1 MLRRR
6 RIPPELEDAH
16 AAFEAILARVE
27 RAKEDLVSAVPS
39 PRAPGRP
46 LAEALADYV
55 EGLEKARAMPTWRR
69 PQTESEWTACD
80 AALGEA
86 VAAAERFRLQSP
98 EDLPFDA
105 LMFALQDLMVPLDAL
120 EVAAHAWRRLR
131 R

>member
-6 RIPPELEDAH
+6 RIPPELEEAH
-16 AAFEAILARVE
+16 AAFEVALARVE
-27 RAKEDLVSAVPS
+27 RAKADLVSAVPS
-39 PRAPGRP
+39 ARAPGRP
-46 LAEALADYV
+46 LAEALADY
-55 EGLEKARAMPTWRR
+55 EDGLTEARAMPAWRR
-69 PQTESEWTACD
+69 PETESEWTACD

-105 LMFALQDLMVPLDAL
+105 LMFALQDLMVPLDAF
-120 EVAAHAWRRLR
+120 EVAARAWRRLR